1 MWRDAETE
9 AVDGYCKHKPDG
21 RDPEPGGVEMFVRQ
35 RGAGRPVLIINGLGA
50 SVDMLATLEE
60 RLAAVAHTIAVEL
73 PGAGRSPT
81 PRRPLSISA
90 MAKLLTDLLDELGH
104 EQADV
109 LGFSLGGIVA
119 QQLAHDAPDRVRLLA
134 LASTAC
140 GWGSLPG
147 TAEALALIS
156 MPIRYYSRSLYERT
170 TPLLSPADRDLLQ
183 RVPGVAEA
191 RLRHPPSLLGYTYQ
205 LTAGAL
211 WSSLPWLSNVQAP
224 TLVLAGGGDLL
235 VQAANGIQLAR
246 LLPESRLHVLAGE
259 GHLSVCDPESP
270 ALPLLVDF
278 FSSRTLARCH
288 AWTSGTIVADDETV
302 EAAFDASRGAQPH
315 RALSDAFRR
324 YVQHSRPNDA

>member
-1 MWRDAETE
+1 MTASTSPTDATLS
-9 AVDGYCKHKPDG
+9 
-21 RDPEPGGVEMFVRQ
+21 PGGVEVFVRQ
-35 RGAGRPVLIINGLGA
+35 RGEGRPLLLINGLGA
-50 SVDMLATLEE
+50 SVDMLVTLEE
-60 RLAAVAHTIAVEL
+60 RLAAVARTIAIEL

-119 QQLAHDAPDRVRLLA
+119 QQLAHDAPDRVRRLA

-156 MPIRYYSRSLYERT
+156 MPIRYHSRSLYERT
-170 TPLLSPADRDLLQ
+170 TPLASPADRDLLL
-183 RVPGVAEA
+183 RVPGLAEA

-211 WSSLPWLSNVQAP
+211 WSSLPWLSSVRAP
-224 TLVLAGGGDLL
+224 TLVLTGDGDRLI
-235 VQAANGIQLAR
+235 QPANGIQLAR

-259 GHLSVCDPESP
+259 GHLYLCDPESR
-270 ALPLLVDF
+270 ALQLLAEF
-278 FSSRTLARCH
+278 FSSRTLSRCR
-288 AWTSGTIVADDETV
+288 AWTSGTVVGDDETV
-302 EAAFDASRGAQPH
+302 EAAFNASGGAQPH
-315 RALSDAFRR
+315 RALSDAYRR
-324 YVQHSRPNDA
+324 YVQHSATNGS